1 MPGKTG
7 TKLQKAMPYL
17 LIGLALLGFV
27 ASFALTYD
35 KIQVLKN
42 PHYIP
47 DCNINPIISC
57 GSVMKTQQANLFGV
71 PNTIYGIIGFSALI
85 TVGVLMLAG
94 GKFKRWFWQL
104 MQLGVSA
111 GLIFVIYLFY
121 QGIYRIDAVCPWCF
135 VTWLTVSALFLYVT
149 VYNLGER
156 IVVLPKRCDQA
167 VAFVQKHSGDILV
180 VWFLIII
187 SLILNHFW
195 YYWKTL
201 I

>member
-1 MPGKTG
+1 
-7 TKLQKAMPYL
+7 MPYL